1 LFRVFFCVLIPAL
14 AGGHSLSDGQAFR
27 CSMFKCSGS
36 FKSFNLFKAFN
47 VFNLFNRV
55 QFDMFLEMFNIVRRR
70 TRT

>member
-1 LFRVFFCVLIPAL
+1 
-14 AGGHSLSDGQAFR
+14 
-27 CSMFKCSGS
+27 MFKCSGSFKS